1 MMDKQL
7 LVIATRNRKK
17 VEEIRRILEGVPV
30 ELLSLDDFPGCP
42 EVAEDADTFEGNAV
56 KKAKTVASFTGKPS
70 VADDSGL
77 EVYALKGAPGILSAR
92 YAGTGADDK
101 KNLGKLLA
109 ELQGTEES
117 RRGGRFVCVIA
128 LAFPNGRVETFHGVA
143 EGRIGTEPKGFNGF
157 GYDPVFYPKS
167 HHATFAEMSAD
178 EKDALSHRGIALRKL
193 RSYLSSVT

>member
-1 MMDKQL
+1 MEKQV

-17 VEEIRRILEGVPV
+17 VEEIRRILEGVAV

-56 KKAKTVASFTGKPS
+56 KKAKAVADFTGKPS

-77 EVYALKGAPGILSAR
+77 EVYALKGAPGVLSAR
-92 YAGTGADDK
+92 YAGIVADDK

-109 ELQGTEES
+109 ELQGTGEG
-117 RRGGRFVCVIA
+117 RRGARFVCVIA
-128 LAFPNGRVETFHGVA
+128 LAFPNNRVETFHGVA
-143 EGRIGTEPKGFNGF
+143 EGRIGTEPRGFNGF
-157 GYDPVFYPKS
+157 GYDPVFYPKG
-167 HHATFAEMSAD
+167 HHITFAEMSAD
-178 EKDALSHRGIALRKL
+178 EKDALSHRGIALREL